1 MSAPAIII
9 HDLAQA
15 EAALMAARD
24 LGRSVT
30 LTSAVGAIGYLGPR
44 TFLKIVDAAAAAVPE
59 ARFETVVNCGGEPGL
74 ALAALRH
81 GATRIAVD
89 IGTTTAERLAD
100 IARQQG
106 ATILPPPVGG
116 LDLDGCTTPHKTA
129 SAYLAET
136 TENV

>member
-1 MSAPAIII
+1 MLAPAIVI
-9 HDLAQA
+9 HDFIQA

-24 LGRSVT
+24 LRRPVT

-59 ARFETVVNCGGEPGL
+59 AKFETVVNCGSEPGL

-89 IGTTTAERLAD
+89 IPTTTAARLSD
-100 IARQQG
+100 IAGQQG
-106 ATILPPPVGG
+106 ATILPPVADA
-116 LDLDGCTTPHKTA
+116 LDLDGCDSPQKAAT
-129 SAYLAET
+129 AYLMEA

>member
-1 MSAPAIII
+1 MLAPAIVI
-9 HDLAQA
+9 HDFIQA

-24 LGRSVT
+24 LRRPVT

-59 ARFETVVNCGGEPGL
+59 AKFETVVNCGSEPGL

-81 GATRIAVD
+81 GATRIA
-89 IGTTTAERLAD
+89 ARLSD
-100 IARQQG
+100 IAGQQG
-106 ATILPPPVGG
+106 ATILPPVADA
-116 LDLDGCTTPHKTA
+116 LDLDGCDSPQKAAT
-129 SAYLAET
+129 AYLMEA